1 MSIGS
6 IVESS
11 GDSYVSR
18 RLLMQLLNFSREDLV
33 LHTNDVLSPEQ
44 FARYE
49 ASLQRVLVHKEPL
62 AYVLGFETFCGL
74 DFEVSSD
81 VLIPR
86 SETEQLTSL
95 IKDNIVSYWWT
106 KRLIF
111 CDIGTGSWCIWIS
124 VAYSLADNISSI
136 CLTDISKEALSIAE
150 KNASILIGKKEL
162 EKMSFYQANLLDFLS
177 DVDYKWSYVVLAANL
192 PYIPKNYLGVEDDV
206 VRYEPSLALFSGD
219 DGLEHYREILLQIRG
234 LLFDQE
240 YSLYLE
246 CIAEQTLWLLTLT
259 SDLLEATCQVHATL
273 HDNIKVV
280 EISNIDNLL

>member
-1 MSIGS
+1 MMMSIGS

-95 IKDNIVSYWWT
+95 IKDNIVSY
-106 KRLIF
+106 
-111 CDIGTGSWCIWIS
+111 
-124 VAYSLADNISSI
+124 
-136 CLTDISKEALSIAE
+136 
-150 KNASILIGKKEL
+150 
-162 EKMSFYQANLLDFLS
+162 
-177 DVDYKWSYVVLAANL
+177 
-192 PYIPKNYLGVEDDV
+192 
-206 VRYEPSLALFSGD
+206 
-219 DGLEHYREILLQIRG
+219 
-234 LLFDQE
+234 
-240 YSLYLE
+240 
-246 CIAEQTLWLLTLT
+246 
-259 SDLLEATCQVHATL
+259 
-273 HDNIKVV
+273 
-280 EISNIDNLL
+280 